1 MKQALLLAAEGD
13 GEYDLSGEGA
23 ISDKKPSDA
32 EELIKILR
40 RFGAAAE
47 ASEQEG
53 YDKSSGQ
60 LGDALG

>member
-1 MKQALLLAAEGD
+1 LKQALLLAAEGD

-23 ISDKKPSDA
+23 ISDKPSDA

-60 LGDALG
+60 LVDALG